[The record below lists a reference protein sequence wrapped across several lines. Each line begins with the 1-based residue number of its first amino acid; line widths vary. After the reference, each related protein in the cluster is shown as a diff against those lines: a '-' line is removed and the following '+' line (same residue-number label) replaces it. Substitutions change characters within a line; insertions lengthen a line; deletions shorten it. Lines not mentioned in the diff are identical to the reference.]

1 MRKLLNGVEIYEL
14 DDPVELI
21 VYTKAPMKW
30 LLVDRETGEQ
40 YIGSTPK
47 EGQFHWTRVPKD
59 RKTDA

>member
-59 RKTDA
+59 RKTDD